1 MILHSVMLLV
11 EKGNRGKPIMQL
23 KNVAI
28 ANEHLTILE

>member
-1 MILHSVMLLV
+1 MMMMMILLV

-28 ANEHLTILE
+28 ANEHLKILE